1 MAILIGVLLGEVAPI
16 LPVQIL
22 WVNMVSAIALTVPL
36 AFEPGVSEAM
46 RQPPRN
52 PNEPERAFWK

>member
-22 WVNMVSAIALTVPL
+22 WVIYGQRDRPDGAARL
-36 AFEPGVSEAM
+36 
-46 RQPPRN
+46 
-52 PNEPERAFWK
+52 